1 MKMVPSDPWRACSP
15 TGMHGQ
21 NVASENGV
29 TLALNS
35 PLPVLADLGSK
46 RRCVSANPLP
56 VEARF
61 SMRPFTLQRRKLTFR
76 PVPAAKSMFLAY
88 IFKTI
93 QETLLRPVRHHA
105 PAPFGL
111 LFASRDHSPHDTR
124 CQIRLPDSPSVFELP
139 LPPGTSR
146 SLRFVAPNP
155 TPTEEAC
162 LCRLPDLPS
171 LPVPRKF

>member
-1 MKMVPSDPWRACSP
+1 
-15 TGMHGQ
+15 MHGQ

-29 TLALNS
+29 TLALYS

-46 RRCVSANPLP
+46 RRCASAIPLP

-76 PVPAAKSMFLAY
+76 PVPAAGSTFLAY

-93 QETLLRPVRHHA
+93 QETLLRPVRSHA

-111 LFASRDHSPHDTR
+111 LFASRD
-124 CQIRLPDSPSVFELP
+124 
-139 LPPGTSR
+139 
-146 SLRFVAPNP
+146 RFTA
-155 TPTEEAC
+155 
-162 LCRLPDLPS
+162 
-171 LPVPRKF
+171 